1 MRHENMLVKGYKN
14 NFETRTLDSFN
25 LEKVDILKIDVE
37 GFECDVVEGAINT
50 ISKHKPKIIIET
62 HGSRLRD
69 KCTELLGSLGYR
81 VVRKG
86 KQTKSDV
93 FDEVV
98 ILFFSYNNTDP

>member
-1 MRHENMLVKGYKN
+1 MLVKGYKI

-37 GFECDVVEGAINT
+37 GFECDVVEGAFNT

-62 HGSRLRD
+62 HGSKSRD
-69 KCTELLGSLGYR
+69 KCTKLFGSFGYR
-81 VVRKG
+81 IFRKG
-86 KQTKSDV
+86 KQTNSDV

-98 ILFFSYNNTDP
+98 ILFFL